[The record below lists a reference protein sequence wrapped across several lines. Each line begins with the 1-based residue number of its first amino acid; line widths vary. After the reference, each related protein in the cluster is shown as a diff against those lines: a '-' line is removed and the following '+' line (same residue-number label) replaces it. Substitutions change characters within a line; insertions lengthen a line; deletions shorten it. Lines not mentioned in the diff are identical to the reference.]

1 MQQQNTLSKNIFNI
15 TVIVAALGYF
25 VDIYDLLLFGI
36 VKTPSLTAIGVAQ
49 NNILDRGF
57 WLLNWQMTGMLI
69 GGILWGIFGDKKG
82 RLSVLF
88 GSIFLYS
95 IANIANGF
103 IHTLDQYAACRFLAG
118 LGLAGELGAGITL
131 VSETM
136 TKERRGYGTT
146 IVAAMGISG
155 AVVSSVVAKLT
166 SWQAAYL
173 IGGALG
179 LVLLVLRLSIY
190 ESGLFKQV
198 REQNVPHGDFI
209 SLFTDR
215 KKFLR
220 YMRCILIGLPIWFVI
235 GILIFDSSDFSKTLG
250 IIGNVT
256 NGSSIMYHYAGAS
269 IGAFLSGYISQWL
282 KSRKKSLYIFIISLM
297 LFMGAMPLMKGAT
310 ADEFYWFVFFFG
322 IANGYWAVFITTA
335 TEQFGTNIRATVTT
349 TVPNFVRGSVPLMT
363 TVFVI
368 MTKNFGL
375 MNSALIL
382 GFITMSIAL
391 AASYFTKETYHH
403 DLDFIEH

>member
-1 MQQQNTLSKNIFNI
+1 MQHQSNLSKNIFNI
-15 TVIVAALGYF
+15 TVVVAALGYF

-36 VKTPSLTAIGVAQ
+36 VKSPSLIAVGVMQ
-49 NNILDRGF
+49 ENILTEGF

-69 GGILWGIFGDKKG
+69 GGIFWGIFGDKKG

-95 IANIANGF
+95 IANITNGF
-103 IHTLDQYAACRFLAG
+103 VHTLDQYAACRFLAG

-155 AVVSSVVAKLT
+155 AVVSSIVAKLT
-166 SWQAAYL
+166 SWQVAYF

-179 LVLLVLRLSIY
+179 LVLLIMRLGIY

-198 REQNVPHGDFI
+198 RLQNVKHGNFI
-209 SLFTDR
+209 GLFTDG

-220 YMRCILIGLPIWFVI
+220 YIRCILIGMPIWFVI
-235 GILIFDSSDFSKTLG
+235 GILIFDSTDFAKALG
-250 IIGNVT
+250 VVGNVT
-256 NGSSIMYHYAGAS
+256 NGTSIMYHYAGAS

-282 KSRKKSLYIFIISLM
+282 KSRKKSLYIFIIALM
-297 LFMGAMPLMKGAT
+297 AFMAALPCMKDIT
-310 ADEFYWFVFFFG
+310 ASGFYWFVFFFG

-349 TVPNFVRGSVPLMT
+349 TVPNFVRGSVPLLT
-363 TVFVI
+363 TVFVL
-368 MTKNFGL
+368 MTGNFGL

-382 GFITMSIAL
+382 GFATMAIAL
-391 AASYFTKETYHH
+391 VASFFMKETYHN
-403 DLDFIEH
+403 DLDFVEE

>member
-1 MQQQNTLSKNIFNI
+1 MQHQNNLSKNVFSI
-15 TVIVAALGYF
+15 TVIVASLGYF

-36 VKTPSLTAIGVAQ
+36 VKTTSLTAVGVSPE
-49 NNILDRGF
+49 NILAKGF

-69 GGILWGIFGDKKG
+69 GGVLWGIYGDKKG

-103 IHTLDQYAACRFLAG
+103 VTTLDQYAICRFLAG

-136 TKERRGYGTT
+136 TKEKRGYGTT

-155 AVVSSVVAKLT
+155 AVVSSIVAKLT
-166 SWQAAYL
+166 SWQVAYF
-173 IGGALG
+173 IGGG
-179 LVLLVLRLSIY
+179 LVLILLIMRLGIY

-198 REQNVPHGDFI
+198 QQQNVQHGNFLG
-209 SLFTDR
+209 LFTDR
-215 KKFLR
+215 KKFIR
-220 YMRCILIGLPIWFVI
+220 YIRCILIGMPIWFVI
-235 GILIFDSSDFSKTLG
+235 GILIFDSSDFAKILG
-250 IIGNVT
+250 VVGNVT

-297 LFMGAMPLMKGAT
+297 FFMSALPFMKGIT
-310 ADEFYWFVFFFG
+310 STEFYWFVFFFG

-349 TVPNFVRGSVPLMT
+349 TVPNFVRGSVPILT
-363 TVFVI
+363 TVFVVMNNHI
-368 MTKNFGL
+368 GI

-382 GFITMSIAL
+382 GFSTMSIAL
-391 AASYFTKETYHH
+391 AASFFTKETYHH
-403 DLDFIEH
+403 DLDFVEE

>member
-1 MQQQNTLSKNIFNI
+1 MRHQDTLSKNIFNI

-36 VKTPSLTAIGVAQ
+36 VKTTSLTAIGVRPE
-49 NNILDRGF
+49 NILDRGF

-69 GGILWGIFGDKKG
+69 GGIFWGILGDKKG

-103 IHTLDQYAACRFLAG
+103 VHTLDQYSACRFLAG
-118 LGLAGELGAGITL
+118 LGLSGELGAGITL
-131 VSETM
+131 VSETLA
-136 TKERRGYGTT
+136 KEKRGYGTT
-146 IVAAMGISG
+146 IVASMGISG
-155 AVVSSVVAKLT
+155 AVVSSIVAKLT
-166 SWQAAYL
+166 SWQTAYFV
-173 IGGALG
+173 GGALG
-179 LVLLVLRLSIY
+179 LVLLILRLSVY

-198 REQNVPHGDFI
+198 RGQKIPHGDFF

-215 KKFLR
+215 KKFVR
-220 YMRCILIGLPIWFVI
+220 YIRCILIGLPIWFVI
-235 GILIFDSSDFSKTLG
+235 GIIIFNSTDFSKVLG
-250 IIGNVT
+250 VIGNVD

-297 LFMGAMPLMKGAT
+297 VFMAVLSLMKGVT
-310 ADEFYWFVFFFG
+310 SSGFYWFVFFFG

-335 TEQFGTNIRATVTT
+335 GGTIR
-349 TVPNFVRGSVPLMT
+349 
-363 TVFVI
+363 
-368 MTKNFGL
+368 
-375 MNSALIL
+375 
-382 GFITMSIAL
+382 
-391 AASYFTKETYHH
+391 H
-403 DLDFIEH
+403 